1 MRATSCRSRSS
12 AARISS
18 MRDRVKLL
26 RENMRFTLA
35 SEILSFRARAAY
47 VMPRARK
54 HFLSASTKRLASMRL
69 TVSDFRTY
77 ILDKP
82 MHKADDDSHEHTNQ
96 SDKGQRLRCWC
107 R

>member
-1 MRATSCRSRSS
+1 
-12 AARISS
+12 

-35 SEILSFRARAAY
+35 SEILSSRARAAY

-69 TVSDFRTY
+69 TVSDFATFYGCIAIHHR
-77 ILDKP
+77 LLQK
-82 MHKADDDSHEHTNQ
+82 S
-96 SDKGQRLRCWC
+96 GQVFN
-107 R
+107 